1 MIAVLDCGTTNTK
14 CYVVAR
20 SGTLLAEGYSPF
32 GVKDN
37 ALKKDREDYKQEL
50 CTIVRE
56 TCSKVKD
63 GDALE
68 QVVAFGMISSDLG
81 IEIVPHL
88 TAPVGLADFQNSL
101 YTAQIEGLFPGNV
114 QLRLIRGV
122 KNPLSQAR
130 SVQNV
135 EVCDFMRGEETQ
147 VMGILSHYAPQEA
160 FNVVM
165 FGSHF
170 KIIHVTSDGKIERSM
185 TTMSG
190 QIFDCLIH
198 HTVIGSS
205 VAPGTLS
212 SDGMSLQ
219 EIVWLARETMEHR
232 GMMRSFLL
240 PRFMESFT
248 NMTAAERY
256 RYLDAV
262 IALEDLKAI
271 PEYYGDGC
279 YSTKKYFFIGQRKR
293 CELFA
298 EVLRMAGGPC
308 EIEIL
313 EKEANRDISIEG
325 ALKIINNETGRN
337 CK

>member
-14 CYVVAR
+14 CYVVTR
-20 SGTLLAEGYSPF
+20 SGALLAEGYSPF

-37 ALKKDREDYKQEL
+37 ALKTDREDYKREL
-50 CTIVRE
+50 RKIVQE
-56 TCSKVKD
+56 TCGKVKNS
-63 GDALE
+63 GPLE

-81 IEIVPHL
+81 IEVVPHL
-88 TAPVGLADFQNSL
+88 TTPAGLAEFQESL
-101 YTAQIEGLFPGNV
+101 YTAQGEALFSGNV
-114 QLRLIRGV
+114 PLQLIRGV
-122 KNPLSQAR
+122 KNSLPHAR
-130 SVQNV
+130 SIQNV

-160 FNVVM
+160 FNVIM

-170 KIIHVTSDGKIERSM
+170 KIIHVTADGKIARSM

-190 QIFDCLIH
+190 QIFDSLIH

-205 VAPGTLS
+205 VAPGELC

-219 EIVWLARETMEHR
+219 EIIRLAKETTEHR
-232 GMMRSFLL
+232 GLMRSFLL

-271 PEYYGDGC
+271 PEYYGSGC

-308 EIEIL
+308 KIEIL

-337 CK
+337 NQ

>member
-14 CYVVAR
+14 CYVVTDGGR
-20 SGTLLAEGYSPF
+20 LLAEGYSPF

-37 ALKKDREDYKQEL
+37 ALKENREDYKQEL
-50 CTIVRE
+50 AKIVRE
-56 TCSKVKD
+56 TCAKA
-63 GDALE
+63 GGPEELRR
-68 QVVAFGMISSDLG
+68 VVAFGMISSDLG
-81 IEIVPHL
+81 IEVVPHL
-88 TAPVGLADFQNSL
+88 TAPAGLEDLQQGL
-101 YTAQIEGLFPGNV
+101 YTAKSGPDFLENV
-114 QLRLIRGV
+114 RFDLIRGV
-122 KNPLSQAR
+122 KNPLSQER

-147 VMGILSHYAPQEA
+147 VMGILSHYHPQEA
-160 FNVVM
+160 CNVIM

-170 KIIHVTSDGKIERSM
+170 KIIHVSAEGKIERSM

-205 VAPGTLS
+205 VAPEDTEAGS
-212 SDGMSLQ
+212 MSLRD
-219 EIVWLARETMEHR
+219 IVRLAKETTEHR
-232 GMMRSFLL
+232 GLMRSFLL

-248 NMTAAERY
+248 NMTASERF

-262 IALEDLKAI
+262 VALEDLKAI

-279 YSTKKYFFIGQRKR
+279 YSTGKYYFIGQRKR

-298 EVLRMAGGPC
+298 EVLRASAGPC

-313 EKEANRDISIEG
+313 EKDANRDISIEG
-325 ALKIINNETGRN
+325 ALNIINHSTGRN
-337 CK
+337 MK